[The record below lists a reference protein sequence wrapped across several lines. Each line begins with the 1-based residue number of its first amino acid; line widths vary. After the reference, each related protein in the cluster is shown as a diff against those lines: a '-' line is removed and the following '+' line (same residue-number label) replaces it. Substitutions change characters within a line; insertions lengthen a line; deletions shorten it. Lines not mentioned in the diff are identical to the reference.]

1 MNRGQNRNT
10 SSTTT
15 NTRTTTTTT
24 RTTKTTTSTSQSN
37 TRSQQN
43 QNRGG
48 NRTTNTRETKTT
60 TQLRSGN
67 KPSNQTQGR
76 DYNYDDYDFEGTVNN
91 YVKRN
96 LNRDGE
102 LNNENIQDWLNDVT
116 GAIIKDIDNKKLKAK
131 VLVNGVLKN
140 KGKQSLSFVNGQL
153 WDTNTD
159 GIIKIPIDTPTKNGF
174 IYVYV
179 ITEPKAE

>member
-1 MNRGQNRNT
+1 MSKVQNRNT
-10 SSTTT
+10 SSTRTT
-15 NTRTTTTTT
+15 TTTTTT
-24 RTTKTTTSTSQSN
+24 RTTKTTTSSTTNNRNQ
-37 TRSQQN
+37 T

-48 NRTTNTRETKTT
+48 SRTNTRETKTNT
-60 TQLRSGN
+60 KTNLRSQ
-67 KPSNQTQGR
+67 PNQGGR
-76 DYNYDDYDFEGTVNN
+76 NYQYDDYDFEKVVND
-91 YVKRN
+91 YVKKN

-102 LNNENIQDWLNDVT
+102 LNNESTQDWLNNVT
-116 GAIIKDIDNKKLKAK
+116 GDIIKDIDKKKLKAK

-179 ITEPKAE
+179 ITEPKPEN

>member
-1 MNRGQNRNT
+1 MSRVQNRNT

-24 RTTKTTTSTSQSN
+24 RTTKTTTTSSSN
-37 TRSQQN
+37 NRNQT

-48 NRTTNTRETKTT
+48 SKTTTRETRTT
-60 TQLRSGN
+60 TRGGNLRAQPPNLG
-67 KPSNQTQGR
+67 GR
-76 DYNYDDYDFEGTVNN
+76 NYQYDDYDFEKVVND
-91 YVKRN
+91 YVKKN

-102 LNNENIQDWLNDVT
+102 LNNESTQDWLNDVT
-116 GAIIKDIDNKKLKAK
+116 GDIIKDIDKKKLKAK

-179 ITEPKAE
+179 ITDPKPE

>member
-1 MNRGQNRNT
+1 MSKVQNRNT
-10 SSTTT
+10 SSTRTT
-15 NTRTTTTTT
+15 TTTTTT
-24 RTTKTTTSTSQSN
+24 RTTKTTTSSTSNNRNQ
-37 TRSQQN
+37 T

-48 NRTTNTRETKTT
+48 SRTNTRETKTT
-60 TQLRSGN
+60 TRTNLRSQ
-67 KPSNQTQGR
+67 PQNQGGR
-76 DYNYDDYDFEGTVNN
+76 NYQYDDYDFERVVNE
-91 YVKRN
+91 YVKKN

-102 LNNENIQDWLNDVT
+102 LNNESTQDWLNNVT
-116 GAIIKDIDNKKLKAK
+116 GDIIKDIDKKKLKAK

-179 ITEPKAE
+179 ITEPKPEN

>member
-1 MNRGQNRNT
+1 MSRVQNRNT

-15 NTRTTTTTT
+15 KTTTTTT
-24 RTTKTTTSTSQSN
+24 RTTKTTTSSTSNNRNQ
-37 TRSQQN
+37 T

-48 NRTTNTRETKTT
+48 SRTNTRETKTNT
-60 TQLRSGN
+60 RTNLRSQPNRG
-67 KPSNQTQGR
+67 GR
-76 DYNYDDYDFEGTVNN
+76 NYQYDDYDFERVVND
-91 YVKRN
+91 YVKKN

-102 LNNENIQDWLNDVT
+102 LNNESTQDWLNNVT
-116 GAIIKDIDNKKLKAK
+116 GDIIKDIDKKKLKAK

-179 ITEPKAE
+179 ITEPKPEN

>member
-1 MNRGQNRNT
+1 MSRVQNRNT

-24 RTTKTTTSTSQSN
+24 RTTKTTTSSSTNNRNQ
-37 TRSQQN
+37 T

-48 NRTTNTRETKTT
+48 SKTNTRETRTT
-60 TQLRSGN
+60 TRAGNLRSQPQNLG
-67 KPSNQTQGR
+67 GR
-76 DYNYDDYDFEGTVNN
+76 NYRFDDYDFEKVVND
-91 YVKRN
+91 YVKKN

-102 LNNENIQDWLNDVT
+102 LNNESTQDWLNDVT
-116 GAIIKDIDNKKLKAK
+116 DNIIKDIDNKKLKAK